1 MANGLDQH
9 LTKQHKPQARLCK
22 TNFSKRN
29 PSNLSFPKDNQRLR
43 FLAIGGSVH
52 APLLSIKFVTVQNPH
67 TLPQHIAIIMD
78 GNGRW
83 AQKRHMPRT
92 VGHAKGAAGVKALV
106 EHCAKLGIK
115 CLTLFAFSTENWK
128 RPADEVSTLMGLFV
142 QYLEKEMG
150 VLAAAGVRLKV
161 IGDVAGFT
169 AELQTR
175 IQLAESATQ
184 HKDAITLCVAANYGG
199 QWDVV
204 QAVKNWQ
211 TAHPNADASHLTQEQ
226 LAQHLSTAGM
236 PDVDLL
242 IRTGGEQRISNFLLW
257 QAAYAELY
265 FTDALWPDFDQAQ
278 LEKAIDWY
286 GQRQRRFGL
295 TSDQFLKAVAV

>member
-1 MANGLDQH
+1 
-9 LTKQHKPQARLCK
+9 
-22 TNFSKRN
+22 
-29 PSNLSFPKDNQRLR
+29 
-43 FLAIGGSVH
+43 
-52 APLLSIKFVTVQNPH
+52 
-67 TLPQHIAIIMD
+67 MD

-115 CLTLFAFSTENWK
+115 CLTLFAFSTENWS

-142 QYLEKEMG
+142 QYLEKEMSA
-150 VLAAAGVRLKV
+150 LAAAGVRLKV
-161 IGDVAGFT
+161 IGDVAGFP

-175 IQLAESATQ
+175 IHAAEDATQ
-184 HKDAITLCVAANYGG
+184 HNQAITLCVAANYGG
-199 QWDVV
+199 QWDMV

-211 TAHPNADASHLTQEQ
+211 AANPTLNASHLTQDQ
-226 LAQHLSTAGM
+226 LALHLSTAGM
-236 PDVDLL
+236 PEVDLL

-265 FTDALWPDFDQAQ
+265 FADTLWPDFDEAE
-278 LEKAIDWY
+278 LSKALHWY
-286 GQRQRRFGL
+286 ATRERRFGKV
-295 TSDQFLKAVAV
+295 TNSNIKETA

>member
-1 MANGLDQH
+1 
-9 LTKQHKPQARLCK
+9 
-22 TNFSKRN
+22 
-29 PSNLSFPKDNQRLR
+29 
-43 FLAIGGSVH
+43 
-52 APLLSIKFVTVQNPH
+52 
-67 TLPQHIAIIMD
+67 MD

-106 EHCAKLGIK
+106 EHCAKLGVK
-115 CLTLFAFSTENWK
+115 YLTLFAFSTENWS

-150 VLAAAGVRLKV
+150 ALAAAGVRLKV
-161 IGDVAGFT
+161 IGDVAGF
-169 AELQTR
+169 APELQNR
-175 IQLAESATQ
+175 IHAAEKATQ
-184 HKDAITLCVAANYGG
+184 NNQAITLVVAANYGG

-211 TAHPNADASHLTQEQ
+211 AAHPDENARQLTQEQ

-236 PDVDLL
+236 PNVDLL

-265 FTDALWPDFDQAQ
+265 FTESLWPDFDGPELTKA
-278 LEKAIDWY
+278 LEWFAL
-286 GQRQRRFGL
+286 RTRRFGK
-295 TSDQFLKAVAV
+295 TAEQVAGSSERLSAA

>member
-1 MANGLDQH
+1 
-9 LTKQHKPQARLCK
+9 
-22 TNFSKRN
+22 
-29 PSNLSFPKDNQRLR
+29 
-43 FLAIGGSVH
+43 
-52 APLLSIKFVTVQNPH
+52 
-67 TLPQHIAIIMD
+67 MD

-106 EHCAKLGIK
+106 EYCAKLGIK
-115 CLTLFAFSTENWK
+115 CLTLFAFSTENWS

-142 QYLEKEMG
+142 QYLEKEMAA
-150 VLAAAGVRLKV
+150 LAAAGVRLKV
-161 IGDVAGFT
+161 IGDVAGFP
-169 AELQTR
+169 AELQNR
-175 IQLAESATQ
+175 IHAAEAATQ
-184 HKDAITLCVAANYGG
+184 HNQAITLCVAANYGG
-199 QWDVV
+199 QWDMV

-211 TAHPNADASHLTQEQ
+211 AANPTLNASQLTQKQ

-265 FTDALWPDFDQAQ
+265 FTEALWPEFDEAQ
-278 LEKAIDWY
+278 LNKALQWY
-286 GQRQRRFGL
+286 ATRDRRFGKV
-295 TSDQFLKAVAV
+295 QNQILKETA

>member
-1 MANGLDQH
+1 MPNLVSAQPIAN
-9 LTKQHKPQARLCK
+9 
-22 TNFSKRN
+22 
-29 PSNLSFPKDNQRLR
+29 
-43 FLAIGGSVH
+43 
-52 APLLSIKFVTVQNPH
+52 
-67 TLPQHIAIIMD
+67 LPQHIAIIMD

-92 VGHAKGAAGVKALV
+92 VWHAKGAAGVKALV
-106 EHCAKLGIK
+106 EYCAAKGVK
-115 CLTLFAFSTENWK
+115 YLTLFAFSTENWS

-150 VLAAAGVRLKV
+150 ALAAAGVRLKV
-161 IGDVAGFT
+161 IGDVAGF
-169 AELQTR
+169 APELQTR
-175 IQLAESATQ
+175 IHAAEKATQ
-184 HKDAITLCVAANYGG
+184 HNQAITLVVAANYGG

-211 TAHPNADASHLTQEQ
+211 AAHPDSNASQLTQTQ

-257 QAAYAELY
+257 QVAYAELY
-265 FTDALWPDFDQAQ
+265 FCETFWPEFNVKEFGKALA
-278 LEKAIDWY
+278 WY
-286 GQRQRRFGL
+286 AKRTRRFGM
-295 TSDQFLKAVAV
+295 VM

>member
-1 MANGLDQH
+1 
-9 LTKQHKPQARLCK
+9 
-22 TNFSKRN
+22 
-29 PSNLSFPKDNQRLR
+29 
-43 FLAIGGSVH
+43 
-52 APLLSIKFVTVQNPH
+52 
-67 TLPQHIAIIMD
+67 MD

-115 CLTLFAFSTENWK
+115 YLTLFAFSTENWQ

-142 QYLEKEMG
+142 QYLEKEMNA
-150 VLAAAGVRLKV
+150 LAAAGVRLKV
-161 IGDVAGFT
+161 IGDVAGF
-169 AELQTR
+169 APELQAR
-175 IQLAESATQ
+175 IRAAENATQ
-184 HKDAITLCVAANYGG
+184 KNKSITLVVAANYGG
-199 QWDVV
+199 RWDVV

-211 TAHPNADASHLTQEQ
+211 VANPKSDIEQ
-226 LAQHLSTAGM
+226 LNPQHLAKHLSTADM

-257 QAAYAELY
+257 QSAYAELY
-265 FTDALWPDFDQAQ
+265 FTDVLWPDFDNAE
-278 LEKAIDWY
+278 LEKAIVWY

-295 TSDQFLKAVAV
+295 TAGQVSTSKTA